1 MIRCKLASIEIN
13 IEKVDDA
20 KCQLFGLA
28 KGVNMYPMQRF
39 FYNYNYPVLTKIL
52 ELFLRRWPRYYT
64 LDFILL
70 DVMERG

>member
-13 IEKVDDA
+13 IEIVDA

-28 KGVNMYPMQRF
+28 KGVNMYTMQRF
-39 FYNYNYPVLTKIL
+39 FYKYNYPVLTKIL

-64 LDFILL
+64 LYFTLL